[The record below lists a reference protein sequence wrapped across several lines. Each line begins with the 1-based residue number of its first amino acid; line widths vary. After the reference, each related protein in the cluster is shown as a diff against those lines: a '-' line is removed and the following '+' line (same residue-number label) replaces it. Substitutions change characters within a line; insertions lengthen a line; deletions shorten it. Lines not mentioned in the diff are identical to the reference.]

1 MPTFCPSCGK
11 SVQGNEKFC
20 IGCGAELP
28 QTQNQPQQT
37 AAYTENYQ
45 AAAPAQNFCVNC
57 GNPFDAE
64 WKFCH
69 WCGTAAVKQNIN
81 TFSQA
86 SAAASLACSYCGSPL
101 GGGGKFC
108 ANCGAPASTGGR
120 SGKAAWQHSPT
131 RASDSR
137 AANFQGGYQQP
148 AYQQQAGF
156 KQQPVPPQQTNYA
169 QQPAYQQQGAYQQQP
184 AYQQPAYQQ
193 GQYAQGQYAQGQYA
207 QYAQPYYPA
216 RAKKKSG
223 FLVPNILLICV
234 CAAMIALL
242 AIYAPKNIDVAKREE
257 QSFETFP
264 ITDDLRT
271 AYDRIVMEHMMN
283 PPETVEVD
291 PDTGE

>member
-86 SAAASLACSYCGSPL
+86 SAAASPL
-101 GGGGKFC
+101 VLT
-108 ANCGAPASTGGR
+108 AVLLWAEAVNSAQTAALPQAPAAAPAKLPGSIRRQGLPTAAPRIFREGISSLPISSKPASNSSPSLR
-120 SGKAAWQHSPT
+120 SK
-131 RASDSR
+131 
-137 AANFQGGYQQP
+137 
-148 AYQQQAGF
+148 
-156 KQQPVPPQQTNYA
+156 
-169 QQPAYQQQGAYQQQP
+169 
-184 AYQQPAYQQ
+184 
-193 GQYAQGQYAQGQYA
+193 
-207 QYAQPYYPA
+207 
-216 RAKKKSG
+216 
-223 FLVPNILLICV
+223 
-234 CAAMIALL
+234 
-242 AIYAPKNIDVAKREE
+242 
-257 QSFETFP
+257 P
-264 ITDDLRT
+264 ITRSNLRISNREPISSNPRT
-271 AYDRIVMEHMMN
+271 SSLHISRGNMPRDSMPRGSMLNTRSRIIRRGQRKSRVSLSRTFCLSAYALQ
-283 PPETVEVD
+283 
-291 PDTGE
+291 